1 MTPHTSFVALSLPLA
16 LMASLHWD
24 PVVSFAPSHSRQQYR
39 KVAVDT
45 SISSSGSSE
54 NGVPEVPLSIDVSD
68 LGLTMEDLN
77 KPIPSELLGD
87 FKVLASGK
95 QSTSR
100 IESVDDEGCLWEE
113 SADLVGAT
121 LSIEGL
127 RGQPIAAMDVAFST
141 TTCTITVF
149 GYSVWSCILKGECIP
164 DSAVTKIQDGYDM
177 TPLITLSVAKMKD
190 ESGVPLARW
199 DGLIE
204 SIGEDSIL

>member
-1 MTPHTSFVALSLPLA
+1 MTRHSSFISLSLPLA
-16 LMASLHWD
+16 LMASFLLD
-24 PVVSFAPSHSRQQYR
+24 PVVSFLPSHSTTQHR
-39 KVAVDT
+39 AIAT
-45 SISSSGSSE
+45 SIGSSKSDSS
-54 NGVPEVPLSIDVSD
+54 NDSPVSIDVSD
-68 LGLTMEDLN
+68 LGLTMEDLD

-87 FKVLASGK
+87 FKIVASGM
-95 QSTSR
+95 QSTCR

-113 SADLVGAT
+113 SADLIGAT

-127 RGQPIAAMDVAFST
+127 RGQPIGAMDVAFST

-149 GYSVWSCILKGECIP
+149 GYAVWSCILRGECIP

-177 TPLITLSVAKMKD
+177 TPLITLSVAKKKD

-199 DGLIE
+199 NGFIE

>member
-1 MTPHTSFVALSLPLA
+1 MIRHSSFVVLSLPFA
-16 LMASLHWD
+16 LMATFHWD
-24 PVVSFAPSHSRQQYR
+24 PVVSFAPSHSPRQHR
-39 KVAVDT
+39 KLAITT
-45 SISSSGSSE
+45 SMAGSSSSDDSA
-54 NGVPEVPLSIDVSD
+54 PAAPISIDVSD
-68 LGLTMEDLN
+68 LGLTMDDLD

-87 FKVLASGK
+87 FKVVASGM

-113 SADLVGAT
+113 SADLIGAT
-121 LSIEGL
+121 LSVEGL
-127 RGQPIAAMDVAFST
+127 RGQPVGAMDVAFST

-149 GYSVWSCILKGECIP
+149 GYAVWSCILKGECIP

-199 DGLIE
+199 NGFIE